1 MQKIKSHLG
10 DSSALQKQ
18 LSADNSFL
26 ERVKDSANAI
36 SSALKAGKKI
46 LVAGNG
52 GSASQSQH
60 FVAELVGKYL
70 KERAPQKAVSLVSDV
85 ATMTSLANDFGYEYI
100 FSKQV
105 EALGEKGDVFVAL
118 STSGNSENIL
128 KALEKAEKLGIT
140 RVGLAGRDGGKMK
153 DLCDH
158 LLIVPSD
165 STPLIQESHLSILH
179 ILADLVEES
188 L

>member
-1 MQKIKSHLG
+1 MQKIKSHLE

-18 LSADNSFL
+18 LSVDDSFL
-26 ERVKDSANAI
+26 LKVKNSADAI
-36 SSALKAGKKI
+36 SFALKSGGKV

-70 KERAPQKAVSLVSDV
+70 KERVPQKAISLVSDV
-85 ATMTSLANDFGYEYI
+85 ATMTSLANDFGYEYV

-128 KALEKAEKLGIT
+128 EALEQAKKAGLTCI
-140 RVGLAGRDGGKMK
+140 GLAGKDGGKMK
-153 DLCDH
+153 DFCDH
-158 LLIVPSD
+158 LLIIPSS